1 MASTDTTRKKD
12 ERAPA
17 SVTKDEKA
25 HTFASPADEAWDAF
39 LELFMRQR
47 PRMMEIQAKY
57 NLKPPP
63 LGMVISKL
71 DEPMPMGKVA
81 EILCLDASTVTW
93 VVDSLEAKGLVERRN
108 HPSDRR
114 VRLVALTDEGLRI
127 RDELRTQF
135 AVPPESIAAL
145 PAADQR
151 KLRDILRRALEHESG

>member
-1 MASTDTTRKKD
+1 MAATDTTRKKD
-12 ERAPA
+12 GPAGA
-17 SVTKDEKA
+17 SVTKGGRA
-25 HTFASPADEAWDAF
+25 HKFASAADEAWDAF

-57 NLKPPP
+57 DLKPPP

-127 RDELRTQF
+127 RDELRTAF

-151 KLRDILRRALEHESG
+151 KLRDILRRALEHESE

>member
-1 MASTDTTRKKD
+1 VAATDTTRKESTHK
-12 ERAPA
+12 
-17 SVTKDEKA
+17 
-25 HTFASPADEAWDAF
+25 FASPADEAWDAF

-57 NLKPPP
+57 DLKPPP

-108 HPSDRR
+108 HPKDRR
-114 VRLVALTDEGLRI
+114 VRLVALTDEGRRI

-151 KLRDILRRALEHESG
+151 KLRDILRRALELDGA

>member
-1 MASTDTTRKKD
+1 VAATDTTRGKD
-12 ERAPA
+12 DRAHEF
-17 SVTKDEKA
+17 VT
-25 HTFASPADEAWDAF
+25 PADEAWDAF

-71 DEPMPMGKVA
+71 DEPTPMGKIA

-93 VVDSLEAKGLVERRN
+93 VVDSLEERGLVERQS
-108 HPSDRR
+108 HPTDRR
-114 VRLVALTDEGLRI
+114 VRLVALTDEGRRI

-135 AVPPESIAAL
+135 AVPPESIASI
-145 PAADQR
+145 PAAEQR
-151 KLRDILRRALEHESG
+151 KLRDILRRALEHEAN